1 MEQVRAS
8 AWSITINNPVASDD
22 EQVALTR
29 QKSGWSV
36 IGQKE
41 IGENGTPHYQL
52 MVRTPQVRFSALK
65 KAFPAHIEVCR
76 DPKAL
81 EKYVQKEDT
90 RVGSLPANELYPSLQ
105 TLWDKFSEYAD
116 DNYKKYGPH
125 ISWNPDYFL
134 ERFDHFINQMIENGY
149 VVETMG
155 VNPQMRS
162 CVKNYGS
169 AILNRSKV
177 RRQTD
182 RQTDV
187 EDISPSS
194 ITNAIQACIS
204 EDENV

>member
-1 MEQVRAS
+1 
-8 AWSITINNPVASDD
+8 
-22 EQVALTR
+22 
-29 QKSGWSV
+29 
-36 IGQKE
+36 
-41 IGENGTPHYQL
+41 
-52 MVRTPQVRFSALK
+52 
-65 KAFPAHIEVCR
+65 
-76 DPKAL
+76 
-81 EKYVQKEDT
+81 
-90 RVGSLPANELYPSLQ
+90 
-105 TLWDKFSEYAD
+105 
-116 DNYKKYGPH
+116 
-125 ISWNPDYFL
+125 
-134 ERFDHFINQMIENGY
+134 MIENGY